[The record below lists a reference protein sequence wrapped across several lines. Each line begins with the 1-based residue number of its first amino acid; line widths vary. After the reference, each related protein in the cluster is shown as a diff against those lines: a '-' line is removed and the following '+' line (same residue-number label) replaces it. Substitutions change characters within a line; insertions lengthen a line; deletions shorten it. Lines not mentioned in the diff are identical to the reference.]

1 MGSALPVKPSVSQW
15 YASLSLHFA
24 RRPNGCRLMRADRHG
39 PLSVQRPFYPEG
51 PELAHSYILHPPGGL
66 VSGDR
71 LNIAIHTETG
81 SRALITTPGA
91 GRAYRARE
99 SHTRQQ
105 QRQHLYLADNAS
117 LEWLPMET
125 IVYPG
130 AELDSH
136 NDFYLEGSARLIAWD
151 VVCLGLPASQ
161 APFTHGEFIQRSRV
175 FHNGRLSLLD
185 RFALRAPDPL
195 QCGAAG
201 LNGHSVIGLMLAGP
215 FDSADELDALIDA
228 LRLQSLPLA
237 MTRLREW
244 LIIRYL
250 GDSAFSARQAF
261 VHAWAQVRP
270 ALLQRP
276 ACAPR
281 IWAT

>member
-1 MGSALPVKPSVSQW
+1 MPSGIQLFEYSDPPVPRSS
-15 YASLSLHFA
+15 
-24 RRPNGCRLMRADRHG
+24 D
-39 PLSVQRPFYPEG
+39 
-51 PELAHSYILHPPGGL
+51 
-66 VSGDR
+66 D
-71 LNIAIHTETG
+71 
-81 SRALITTPGA
+81 
-91 GRAYRARE
+91 
-99 SHTRQQ
+99 
-105 QRQHLYLADNAS
+105 
-117 LEWLPMET
+117 
-125 IVYPG
+125 
-130 AELDSH
+130 
-136 NDFYLEGSARLIAWD
+136 
-151 VVCLGLPASQ
+151 PA
-161 APFTHGEFIQRSRV
+161 
-175 FHNGRLSLLD
+175 
-185 RFALRAPDPL
+185 
-195 QCGAAG
+195 
-201 LNGHSVIGLMLAGP
+201 GLMLAGP